1 MQTATTKS
9 KMTNYRWAVCSMLF
23 FATTINYLD
32 RQVLSLTWKD
42 FLVPEFHW
50 TNSDYGTVTA
60 FFSIVYAITMLF
72 AGKLVD
78 ILGTK
83 KGFMWAIGIWSV
95 GACLHSLCG
104 IATAGFIEGKWMLS
118 FSGAKEIIAVISNV
132 AKVASVSVWLF
143 VIARTVLAIGEAGNF
158 PAAVK
163 ATAEYFPKRIRGFAT
178 SIFNAGTAI
187 GALISPLSIPFIA
200 EAYGWETTFIITGV
214 LGFVWMFFWN
224 NFYKK
229 PHLNAKV
236 NQAELDYINQD
247 DINSDENIVA
257 GEEKKL
263 SLIKAFSYR
272 QTWAI
277 CIGKFL
283 TDGVWFFFLFWAP
296 AYISSVFHL
305 KSTQSAPQLFVVYL
319 LTLLS
324 IFGAWLPTW
333 FITKKKM
340 DPYAGRL
347 KAMFIFAFI
356 PLLTFFAQPL
366 GAYSIWLPV
375 IIIGVACAAH
385 QSWSANMYSIA
396 GDLFPKSAV
405 ATIIGIGGMAGGL
418 SSFIINKGSGV
429 LFDYAQRTNMQF
441 MGFSGIEAGYF
452 IIFIFCA
459 FAYLL
464 AWIIMKLLV
473 PEYKA
478 VSIN

>member
-1 MQTATTKS
+1 MS
-9 KMTNYRWAVCSMLF
+9 NYRWTICTLLF

-72 AGKLVD
+72 AGKLID
-78 ILGTK
+78 YFDTK
-83 KGFMWAIGIWSV
+83 KGFLWAIGIWSV
-95 GACLHSLCG
+95 GACLHALCG
-104 IATAGFIEGKWMLS
+104 IATAGFIRAEWLLS
-118 FSGAKEIIAVISNV
+118 FAKAKTIIAAVSNT
-132 AKVASVSVWLF
+132 AQVASVSVWLF
-143 VIARTVLAIGEAGNF
+143 VMARTVLAIGEAGNF

-163 ATAEYFPKRIRGFAT
+163 ATAEYFPKRIRAFAT
-178 SIFNAGTAI
+178 SIFNAGTAV
-187 GALISPLSIPFIA
+187 GALMATLSIPFIA
-200 EAYGWETTFIITGV
+200 SAYGWEITFVIIGA
-214 LGFVWMFFWN
+214 LGFIWMFFWN

-229 PHLNAKV
+229 PHLNSKV
-236 NQAELDYINQD
+236 NQQELAYIQQDETSDNKETVVAEI
-247 DINSDENIVA
+247 
-257 GEEKKL
+257 KKL
-263 SLIKAFSYR
+263 SLLKAFSYK

-277 CIGKFL
+277 CIAKFL

-305 KSTQSAPQLFVVYL
+305 KSTQSAPQLLVVYL

-324 IFGAWLPTW
+324 IFGGWLPTW

-340 DPYAGRL
+340 NPYDGRM

-366 GAYSIWLPV
+366 ATYSIWLPV
-375 IIIGVACAAH
+375 IIIGIACAGH
-385 QSWSANMYSIA
+385 QSWSANVYTIA

-429 LFDYAQRTNMQF
+429 LFDYAQKTNMKF
-441 MGFSGIEAGYF
+441 MGFTGIEAGYF
-452 IIFIFCA
+452 IVFIFCA
-459 FAYLL
+459 FAYLI
-464 AWIIMKLLV
+464 AWFIMKTLL
-473 PEYKA
+473 PEYKP
-478 VSIN
+478 VEY